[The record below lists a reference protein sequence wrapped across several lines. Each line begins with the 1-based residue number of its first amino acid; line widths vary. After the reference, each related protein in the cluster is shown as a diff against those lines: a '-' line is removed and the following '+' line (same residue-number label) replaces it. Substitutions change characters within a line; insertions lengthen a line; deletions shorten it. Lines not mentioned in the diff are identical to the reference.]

1 MSRFATAWK
10 AFWSILHSPEQA
22 AAWEDLCRRP
32 STAATSAAAVPPP
45 AVPAASSPPAVS
57 FAADAVFT
65 LVLLQRE
72 GRLVDF
78 LQEPLDGF
86 SDAQVG
92 AAARQ
97 IHDDCRRVLQQVF
110 GMEPLRSEPEGCQ
123 VALPAGFDPRHVRL
137 TGSAA
142 AVPPY
147 TGTLRHRGWRVTRVA
162 FPQRHESLDPAVVC
176 PAEVEV
182 GS

>member
-1 MSRFATAWK
+1 MSRLVTALK
-10 AFWSILHSPEQA
+10 AFWDILRSPARA
-22 AAWEDLCRRP
+22 AAWEQACRRP
-32 STAATSAAAVPPP
+32 PTAPAPGVAAPATPEPAPPTPPP
-45 AVPAASSPPAVS
+45 GLP
-57 FAADAVFT
+57 ADAVFT

-78 LQEPLDGF
+78 LQEPLEGF

-110 GMEPLRSEPEGCQ
+110 GMEPLRPESEGCQ
-123 VALPAGFDPRHVRL
+123 VTLPAGFDPRQVRL
-137 TGSAA
+137 TGNAA
-142 AVPPY
+142 AAPPY

>member
-1 MSRFATAWK
+1 MMSRLLVAWK
-10 AFWSILHSPEQA
+10 AFWSILRSPERA
-22 AAWEDLCRRP
+22 AAWEQACRLPATAGSGAVAAP
-32 STAATSAAAVPPP
+32 SAPLAV
-45 AVPAASSPPAVS
+45 SPPA
-57 FAADAVFT
+57 AAGILADAVFT

-78 LQEPLDGF
+78 LQEPLEGF

-97 IHDDCRRVLQQVF
+97 VHDDCRRVLQQVF
-110 GMEPLRSEPEGCQ
+110 GMEPLRSEPEGSQ
-123 VALPAGFDPRHVRL
+123 LSLPAGFDPRHVRL
-137 TGSAA
+137 TGSSAA
-142 AVPPY
+142 APPY
-147 TGTLRHRGWRVTRVA
+147 SGTLRHRGWRVTRVA
-162 FPQRHESLDPAVVC
+162 FPQRHGSLDPAVVC

>member
-1 MSRFATAWK
+1 MSRLALAWN
-10 AFWSILHSPEQA
+10 AFWTILRSPTA
-22 AAWEDLCRRP
+22 ARAWESCCRRP
-32 STAATSAAAVPPP
+32 P
-45 AVPAASSPPAVS
+45 
-57 FAADAVFT
+57 DT

-78 LQEPLDGF
+78 LQEPLEGF

-97 IHDDCRRVLQQVF
+97 IHDDCRRVLQQAF
-110 GMEPLRSEPEGCQ
+110 GMEPVRSEAEGSR
-123 VALPAGFDPRHVRL
+123 VTLPAGFDPRHVRL
-137 TGSAA
+137 TGRTTDS
-142 AVPPY
+142 PPY
-147 TGTLRHRGWRVTRVA
+147 AGTLRHRGWRVTRVA

-182 GS
+182 GP

>member
-1 MSRFATAWK
+1 MSRFLLAWK
-10 AFWSILHSPEQA
+10 AFWSILSSPERA
-22 AAWEDLCRRP
+22 AAWIALGRP
-32 STAATSAAAVPPP
+32 PPAATAAAAVPPLARAP
-45 AVPAASSPPAVS
+45 TAAPPAPGLP
-57 FAADAVFT
+57 ADAVFT

-97 IHDDCRRVLQQVF
+97 IHDDCRRVLAQVF
-110 GMEPLRSEPEGCQ
+110 GLEPLRSESEGSR
-123 VALPAGFDPRHVRL
+123 VSLPAGFDPRHIRL

-142 AVPPY
+142 AAAPY

-182 GS
+182 GA